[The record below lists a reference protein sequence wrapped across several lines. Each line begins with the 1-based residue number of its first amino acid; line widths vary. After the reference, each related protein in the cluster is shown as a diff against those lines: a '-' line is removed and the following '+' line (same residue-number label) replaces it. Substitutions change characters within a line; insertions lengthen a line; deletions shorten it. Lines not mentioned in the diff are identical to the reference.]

1 MLSKKKKCIRYKIV
15 IVGDSAVGKSCIAS
29 RYINEDFYEFQE
41 PTIGAS
47 FMIKNLNIDEKD
59 IKLEIWDTAGQ
70 ERYRSLA
77 PMYYRNSNVALVV
90 YDVTKKSSFDS
101 AKIWIEEINKKNIS
115 GCIIVLL
122 GNKYDLDKEIKV
134 NENEINNYIEQK
146 KIMHFKTSAKTGL
159 NIKKLFNTVIKK
171 LLEENNNGI
180 IKENIYDI
188 SNEIKQGSKCCQ

>member
-1 MLSKKKKCIRYKIV
+1 MSNKKQSIRYKIV
-15 IVGDSAVGKSCIAS
+15 IVGDSAVGKSCIAT
-29 RYINEDFYEFQE
+29 RYISDDFYEFQE

-47 FMIKNLNIDEKD
+47 FMIKNLNINGKD

-101 AKIWIEEINKKNIS
+101 AKIWIDEINRKS
-115 GCIIVLL
+115 TPGCIIVLL

-134 NENEINNYIEQK
+134 NENEINAYIEQK
-146 KIMHFKTSAKTGL
+146 NIMHFKTSAKTGL
-159 NIKKLFNTVIKK
+159 NINNLFNTIIKK

-180 IKENIYDI
+180 IKKNIFDI
-188 SNEIKQGSKCCQ
+188 NNEIKQDRKCC